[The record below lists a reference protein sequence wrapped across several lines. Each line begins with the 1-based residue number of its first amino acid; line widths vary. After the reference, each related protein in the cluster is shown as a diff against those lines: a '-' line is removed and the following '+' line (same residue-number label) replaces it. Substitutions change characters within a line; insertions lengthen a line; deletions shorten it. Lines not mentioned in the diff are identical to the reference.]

1 MSSRFGAIFS
11 ATLALVLL
19 ALYCSSGLY
28 LIYQIYPIFAHTIQC
43 MKPTGYEGGYI
54 YVLTTVGGLVSALVI
69 AQLSVTKPGSAPTI
83 GGSKPESNIGIY
95 ATNTV
100 VGIYLF
106 AWVFT
111 GIAALVVGVMICP
124 DPDHGNKTITD
135 LGTTWLGLAV
145 TAAYAYFGIQPSGG
159 GGGEEKNEDKAEPAT
174 PLVVDQLKQ
183 KIAENRITF
192 DPGRPELESEL
203 LRQNS
208 GIRIS
213 EGLQSL
219 VLELAKSSPA
229 PILIREMVRMTEI
242 GPHSAGRAVDIGRDV
257 AGKLLPLVATAAK
270 VGELQIDEI
279 IFDAGG
285 NSADARNKWNFKDSV
300 KFSYDETTLNNHK
313 TRIHFSVAS

>member
-11 ATLALVLL
+11 GTLALVLL
-19 ALYCSSGLY
+19 ALYCSSALY
-28 LIYQIYPIFAHTIQC
+28 LIFKVYAWGACASPS
-43 MKPTGYEGGYI
+43 GYEGGYI

-69 AQLSVTKPGSAPTI
+69 AQLSVTKPGTAPTI
-83 GGSKPESNIGIY
+83 GGTAPESNLGIY

-100 VGIYLF
+100 VGFYLF

-111 GIAALVVGVMICP
+111 GLAALIVGVMICT
-124 DPDHGNKTITD
+124 DPANGNKTITD

-145 TAAYAYFGIQPSGG
+145 TAAYAYFGIQPGG
-159 GGGEEKNEDKAEPAT
+159 RGGEDKKDDKGDPAT
-174 PLVVDQLKQ
+174 PPVAEQLK
-183 KIAENRITF
+183 KEIADKQITF
-192 DPGRPELESEL
+192 DAGRPELESEL
-203 LRQNS
+203 LRENP

-213 EGLQSL
+213 ERLQSL
-219 VLELAKSSPA
+219 VLELAKASPD

-270 VGELQIDEI
+270 AGELQIDEI

-285 NSADARNKWNFKDSV
+285 DSADARNKWNFKDGV